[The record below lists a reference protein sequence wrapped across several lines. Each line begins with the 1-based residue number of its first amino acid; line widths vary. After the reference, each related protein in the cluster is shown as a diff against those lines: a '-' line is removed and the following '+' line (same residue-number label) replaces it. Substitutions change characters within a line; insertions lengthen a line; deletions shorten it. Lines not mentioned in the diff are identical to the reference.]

1 MIDYK
6 YSFVVNEIQDNLYAL
21 VMTCWYL
28 DQDGNRVEVK
38 SQTEINKTLS
48 ECFELAQLFIIVQ

>member
-38 SQTEINKTLS
+38 SETQINKTLT
-48 ECFELAQLFIIVQ
+48 ECFDLAKAFIIPE